1 MTAPAS
7 RPKTALIAD
16 DHLLVR
22 SGVRLL
28 LQSLG
33 FEVQG
38 EAGDGQQLI
47 DLHARHRPGFLI
59 VDVTMPV
66 KSGLQAL
73 AEIRRVDPDV
83 RALIVSNLDTADA
96 INLAFAS
103 GADAYLVKDFALPEL
118 EQAIA
123 ATQRGDKYLSPR
135 LTGVMLAGLGSGQPA
150 TPMLTPRQIEILRLI
165 ALGSTNKEA
174 ARTLGISPKTVDFH
188 RQDIMRRLDVHDVA
202 GLTRHAI
209 RLGLLANDPLA

>member
-1 MTAPAS
+1 MVPLLRGSYNPTVTAPLPA
-7 RPKTALIAD
+7 RGALIAD

-73 AEIRRVDPDV
+73 AKSAASTRRAHD
-83 RALIVSNLDTADA
+83 RLNLDTADA

-103 GADAYLVKDFALPEL
+103 GAVPTWSRTSRCRSSAGARRH
-118 EQAIA
+118 
-123 ATQRGDKYLSPR
+123 TQRGDKYLSPR

-150 TPMLTPRQIEILRLI
+150 TRCSRR
-165 ALGSTNKEA
+165 
-174 ARTLGISPKTVDFH
+174 ARSRSCG
-188 RQDIMRRLDVHDVA
+188 
-202 GLTRHAI
+202 
-209 RLGLLANDPLA
+209 